1 MDALKVLRLE
11 KPPKKLAQVKPSPI
25 ELIKELSNENE
36 ESLADFLEMIEKLK
50 RGKLGKEA
58 KDVSTEIGQALFLG
72 KTIKLQQMSKEEIM
86 NLKSKQKGF
95 NNIFY
100 DNTEPGVFLD
110 KNNTDF
116 IFDRIKRQKRN
127 AKEKKQKNIDEGI
140 AEDLYEDIDVI
151 LSKYQHY
158 DDDEN
163 LFKVNIGENF
173 ILNNKR
179 GFLNDIK
186 SKMDGL
192 YALVDE
198 DSCDAK
204 QNGDQ
209 NYEPLIHQMI
219 VKQYL
224 NSFSPYR
231 GLLLFHGLGSG
242 KTCSSIGI
250 IESMKYNK
258 EHIFIITPASLQK
271 KHKTQ
276 MRFCGN
282 QLYKDKTFGNSLN
295 YREIIPETRL
305 FVDCKI

>member
-1 MDALKVLRLE
+1 
-11 KPPKKLAQVKPSPI
+11 
-25 ELIKELSNENE
+25 
-36 ESLADFLEMIEKLK
+36 
-50 RGKLGKEA
+50 
-58 KDVSTEIGQALFLG
+58 
-72 KTIKLQQMSKEEIM
+72 MSKEEIM
-86 NLKSKQKGF
+86 NVKTKKKGF
-95 NNIFY
+95 NNIYY
-100 DNTEPGVFLD
+100 DNAESDIVLD

-127 AKEKKQKNIDEGI
+127 TKEKKQKNIDEGI

-204 QNGDQ
+204 QNGEQ

-258 EHIFIITPASLQK
+258 EHIFIMTPASLQK
-271 KHKTQ
+271 NYKTQ

-282 QLYKDKTFGNSLN
+282 QIYKEQNFWEFVELPRDHTRNAFIRRLQD
-295 YREIIPETRL
+295 ITRL
-305 FVDCKI
+305 PSNFIISQNGVYMVVKSRQGETNYMILVCLNVKRLRANKFD